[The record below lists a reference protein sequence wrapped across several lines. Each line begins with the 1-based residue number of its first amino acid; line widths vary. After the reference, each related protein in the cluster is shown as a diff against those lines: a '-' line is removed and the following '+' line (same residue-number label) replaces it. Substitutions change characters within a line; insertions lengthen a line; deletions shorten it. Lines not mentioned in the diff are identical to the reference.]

1 MEPTAAENEKF
12 RRILIIVA
20 LFIVAGLPVW
30 YWNEPL
36 FHLINGANAPWADAV
51 VGVVAGFGDG
61 LVVAIIC
68 SVIMLFNLRMGI
80 AGLIGFIASG
90 LLGQILK
97 RIFDMPRPPAL
108 FDNVHILGHALHSHS
123 FPSGHSTSAGAMF
136 LLAFLMLGVKEW
148 RAWAGAIIFALA
160 AYGRIY
166 GGVHFPIDVWVGFGL
181 GLACTW
187 WAWQWV
193 MSWPEKAWESS
204 EWSWKVPGMIL
215 VIEATVLGLGHKI
228 QPATAQPL
236 TLLIPVVA
244 LVILANFWKRK
255 FSAGGATDE

>member
-1 MEPTAAENEKF
+1 MEPVAAENEKLK
-12 RRILIIVA
+12 RILMIVV
-20 LFIVAGLPVW
+20 LFILAGLPVW
-30 YWNEPL
+30 QWNEPL
-36 FHLINGANAPWADAV
+36 FHLINGANAPLADAV
-51 VGVVAGFGDG
+51 IGNVAGIGDG

-68 SVIMLFNLRMGI
+68 SLIMLYNLRMGI

-97 RIFDMPRPPAL
+97 RVFDMPRPPAL
-108 FDNVHILGHALHSHS
+108 FDDAHILGHALHSHS

-136 LLAFLMLGVKEW
+136 LLMFLMLGTKDW
-148 RAWAGAIIFALA
+148 RAWAAAFTFALA

-181 GLACTW
+181 GIACTW

-193 MSWPEKAWESS
+193 MSRPVRSWETG

-215 VIEATVLGLGHKI
+215 LIESAVLGLGHKI
-228 QPATAQPL
+228 QPATAQSL
-236 TLLIPVVA
+236 TLIVPVIA
-244 LVILANFWKRK
+244 LVVLGNFWKRK
-255 FSAGGATDE
+255 FSANGADDG